1 MPHVRCCISNLI
13 LRREPACSRE
23 YKRINSFT
31 YKYSGLR
38 KITRRE
44 CGLSM
49 HHNVNSRVIIFL
61 VHISNNM
68 VRARPLKFFFYQYQV
83 HLSLPLRF
91 LSRIYDVKLYIYIF
105 LCV

>member
-1 MPHVRCCISNLI
+1 
-13 LRREPACSRE
+13 
-23 YKRINSFT
+23 
-31 YKYSGLR
+31 
-38 KITRRE
+38 
-44 CGLSM
+44 M

-91 LSRIYDVKLYIYIF
+91 LSRIYDIKLYIYFFYACNSVKFKSKKIF
-105 LCV
+105 K